1 MRLKLI
7 GIYLVL
13 VVALGV
19 SVRTC
24 IDWKLAANQEAALDS
39 AAREASA
46 HVRAALDARGLRLV
60 ALANLAAANPK
71 VSAILD
77 QWRKVAAE
85 ETRLRILGRFL
96 QLRGGI
102 DQREVF
108 ERLVKDDPRLKLG
121 STEAA
126 PAGGTPSV
134 VPPPA
139 APPVAGSSSPSAAV
153 GVESAVRADAL
164 PNKAAIHAGEAAK
177 AAAPDHSDKDGVPG
191 KPERSAKP
199 VPPEEAA
206 PPAAAPPAPSATG
219 SSPPAEAPP
228 SADPAAAAAAA
239 PPDAGVPDLA
249 AKAIAYR
256 NGAQICR
263 LVGCSDE
270 ERSDFLAIFSA
281 GIPICEGDTCSDN
294 EVAGLFALLN
304 VATMLTADQFGFTA
318 CREAYLP
325 GLEAVVRQTIERQVE
340 QVRARRAGE
349 TPARRRPGD
358 GDGDAPV
365 EVAFDPKM
373 EEFALGRFEACT
385 VFAAKGIVGL
395 ADEINGR
402 LFTLLGHEAAAAS
415 MSEITGKTA
424 FKVEFVWLLDA
435 VTGRGI
441 AKDREFRRDTAD
453 RHYYQTTIDGI
464 FEGIAPPVAE
474 RIVSQVRGGMF
485 YRDLWYPLRKIED
498 QTTGFV
504 DVAVVPSRNAEG
516 RTGGLVAVAVKVENL
531 APVAREARAKVLLF
545 RKAPAAAG
553 QAEVQIVGAGN
564 DNPSE
569 KEGLAEDFRKALL
582 DAVAGDVRSV
592 AGNDAAKDKGL
603 APPSDFEFG
612 ESSYRAM
619 TAGLINSAG
628 QIARDDAGFAVGP
641 LAVTVLVDKRSVVE
655 AMSTVGWTWVFTG
668 AAAILAI
675 VFALLLAHHF
685 IKPIT
690 QIEDGLLRI
699 MNGDWTHRFDVRS
712 AEVGGLSY
720 RINQLMASLLGD
732 EEEAEPGSDAAGDAG
747 MGADPAEAKYRDL
760 YVRFQAAQR
769 QSGQDPAGTSYEDFR
784 ARIVDNEQKI
794 LQKNPG
800 RHVDFDIV
808 VSGGQITFKP
818 IVR

>member
-39 AAREASA
+39 AVQEASA
-46 HVRAALDARGLRLV
+46 HVRAALDARGLKLV

-71 VSAILD
+71 VSLILD

-85 ETRLRILGRFL
+85 ETRLRILRRFL

-108 ERLVKDDPRLKLG
+108 ERLVKADPRLKLG
-121 STEAA
+121 SAEAA
-126 PAGGTPSV
+126 PSGGAPPV

-164 PNKAAIHAGEAAK
+164 PGKAAIHAGEAAK
-177 AAAPDHSDKDGVPG
+177 AAAPDHPDKDGVSG

-206 PPAAAPPAPSATG
+206 PPAAAPPAPPATG

-228 SADPAAAAAAA
+228 SADPAAPAAA

-270 ERSDFLAIFSA
+270 ERSDFLSIFSA
-281 GIPICEGDTCSDN
+281 GIPICEGDACSDN

-325 GLEAVVRQTIERQVE
+325 GLEAVVRQAIERQVE
-340 QVRARRAGE
+340 QVMARRAGE

-358 GDGDAPV
+358 VDAPV

-373 EEFALGRFEACT
+373 EFDPGRFEACT
-385 VFAAKGIVGL
+385 AFAAKGIVGL

-441 AKDREFRRDTAD
+441 AKNREFRRDTAD

-474 RIVSQVRGGMF
+474 RIVSQVRRGMV

-592 AGNDAAKDKGL
+592 AGNDAAKDKGS
-603 APPSDFEFG
+603 APPGDFEFG

-628 QIARDDAGFAVGP
+628 QIARDDTGFAVGP
-641 LAVTVLVDKRSVVE
+641 LAVTVLVDKRPSIE
-655 AMSTVGWTWVFTG
+655 AMSTVGWTWVFTA

-690 QIEDGLLRI
+690 QIEDGLLRL

-732 EEEAEPGSDAAGDAG
+732 EEEAEPGSEAAADAG
-747 MGADPAEAKYRDL
+747 MSADPAEARYRDL
-760 YVRFQAAQR
+760 YARFQAAQR
-769 QSGQDPAGTSYEDFR
+769 QVGQDPAGTSYEDFR